1 MDLYSSGGSITQT
14 NQNQEAARASNRR
27 ADDFNNDLA
36 AKLDNA
42 KVALDSE
49 AYENQA
55 INLYKGSTAGT
66 KFVGMGVPAIGRTER
81 FGRFTAGV
89 DAVARGT
96 KFEKVAGVTGRIEV
110 ADGLADIDDLRRSQP
125 ALQAARRYPMSSSAL
140 EDLRKE
146 SLAALKAG
154 KRGLAR
160 EAGEVTTSAI
170 AQGSFRTAASSGR
183 AGARAA
189 QAAEAGGAVARGTTT
204 ALGSGSIATAG
215 TRAVKAPTLRLSE
228 RVGGGAVARASITGP
243 GGSLMDQSMD
253 VSNPLARSGGAA
265 ESTTARALEDIPAA
279 TLKPARA
286 GLAVGGDAAKAAKAS
301 ARAANTAAAGKV
313 ASKVAV
319 KEGEEVA
326 AKVGGTA
333 VAKGLVAGL
342 GGGLDIY
349 KDINRGLQGEAVF
362 GDNTLQEIGN
372 IGSIVG
378 SAMEIGGILTAWTG
392 FGVGL
397 EIAGAGISLASA
409 GIEAAGDVKAAGDK
423 ETSVTDDITS
433 ERRGQAAATRQTQ
446 VVARSN

>member
-89 DAVARGT
+89 DAIARGT
-96 KFEKVAGVTGRIEV
+96 KFEKVAGVTGKIPV
-110 ADGLADIDDLRRSQP
+110 SAGLADIDGLRLSQP
-125 ALQAARRYPMSSSAL
+125 ALNAARRYPMSASAL
-140 EDLRKE
+140 ADLQKE
-146 SLAALKAG
+146 SRAAFEAG
-154 KRGLAR
+154 GRGLAR
-160 EAGEVTTSAI
+160 EAGGVTSTAI
-170 AQGSFRTAASSGR
+170 
-183 AGARAA
+183 
-189 QAAEAGGAVARGTTT
+189 
-204 ALGSGSIATAG
+204 GSGSIATAG
-215 TRAVKAPTLRLSE
+215 TRAVSE
-228 RVGGGAVARASITGP
+228 RVGGGAVARAATTGP
-243 GGSLMDQSMD
+243 AGSLLDQSMEP
-253 VSNPLARSGGAA
+253 VANPLAGSRAA
-265 ESTTARALEDIPAA
+265 ESTTARALEDIPVS

-286 GLAVGGDAAKAAKAS
+286 TVAGGDAARAS
-301 ARAANTAAAGKV
+301 ARAGEGTVAAGKV
-313 ASKVAV
+313 ATKVAV

-349 KDINRGLQGEAVF
+349 KDVNRGLQGEAVF
-362 GDNTLQEIGN
+362 GDNTLQKIGN

-409 GIEAAGDVKAAGDK
+409 GVEAAGDVKAAGDK

-433 ERRGQAAATRQTQ
+433 EQRGQSAATRQTQ

>member
-89 DAVARGT
+89 DAIARGT
-96 KFEKVAGVTGRIEV
+96 KFEKVAGVTGKIPV
-110 ADGLADIDDLRRSQP
+110 SAGLADIDGLRLSQP
-125 ALQAARRYPMSSSAL
+125 ALNAARRYPMSASAL
-140 EDLRKE
+140 ADLQKE
-146 SLAALKAG
+146 SRAAFEAG
-154 KRGLAR
+154 GRGLAR
-160 EAGEVTTSAI
+160 EAGGVTSTAI
-170 AQGSFRTAASSGR
+170 
-183 AGARAA
+183 
-189 QAAEAGGAVARGTTT
+189 
-204 ALGSGSIATAG
+204 GSGSIATAG
-215 TRAVKAPTLRLSE
+215 TRAVSE
-228 RVGGGAVARASITGP
+228 RVGGGAVARAATTGP
-243 GGSLMDQSMD
+243 AGSLLDQSMEP
-253 VSNPLARSGGAA
+253 VANPLAGSRAA
-265 ESTTARALEDIPAA
+265 ESTTARALEDIPVS

-286 GLAVGGDAAKAAKAS
+286 TVAGGDAARAS
-301 ARAANTAAAGKV
+301 ARAGEGTVAAGKV
-313 ASKVAV
+313 ATKVAV

-349 KDINRGLQGEAVF
+349 KDVNRGLQGEAVF
-362 GDNTLQEIGN
+362 GDNTLQKIGN

-409 GIEAAGDVKAAGDK
+409 GVEAAGDVKAAGDK
-423 ETSVTDDITS
+423 ESSVTDDITS
-433 ERRGQAAATRQTQ
+433 EQRGQSAATRQTQ

>member
-89 DAVARGT
+89 DAIARGT
-96 KFEKVAGVTGRIEV
+96 KFEKVAGVTGKIPV
-110 ADGLADIDDLRRSQP
+110 SAGLADIDGLRLSQP
-125 ALQAARRYPMSSSAL
+125 ALNAARRYPMSASAL
-140 EDLRKE
+140 ADLQKE
-146 SLAALKAG
+146 SRAAFEAG
-154 KRGLAR
+154 GRGLAR
-160 EAGEVTTSAI
+160 EAGGVTSTAI
-170 AQGSFRTAASSGR
+170 
-183 AGARAA
+183 
-189 QAAEAGGAVARGTTT
+189 
-204 ALGSGSIATAG
+204 GSGSIATAG
-215 TRAVKAPTLRLSE
+215 TRAVSE
-228 RVGGGAVARASITGP
+228 RVGGGAVARAATTGP
-243 GGSLMDQSMD
+243 AGSLLDQSMEP
-253 VSNPLARSGGAA
+253 VANPLAGSRAA
-265 ESTTARALEDIPAA
+265 ESTTARALEDIPVS

-286 GLAVGGDAAKAAKAS
+286 TVAGGDAARAS
-301 ARAANTAAAGKV
+301 ARAGEGTVAAGKV
-313 ASKVAV
+313 ATKVAV

-362 GDNTLQEIGN
+362 GDNTLQKIGN

-409 GIEAAGDVKAAGDK
+409 GVEAAGDVKAAGDK
-423 ETSVTDDITS
+423 ESSVTDDITS
-433 ERRGQAAATRQTQ
+433 EQRGQSAATRQTQ

>member
-89 DAVARGT
+89 DAIARGT
-96 KFEKVAGVTGRIEV
+96 KFEKVAGVTGKIPV
-110 ADGLADIDDLRRSQP
+110 AAGLADIDQLRLSQP
-125 ALQAARRYPMSSSAL
+125 ALNAARRYPMSASAL
-140 EDLRKE
+140 ADLQQE
-146 SLAALKAG
+146 SRAAFEAG
-154 KRGLAR
+154 GRGLAR
-160 EAGEVTTSAI
+160 EA
-170 AQGSFRTAASSGR
+170 
-183 AGARAA
+183 
-189 QAAEAGGAVARGTTT
+189 AEASTTT
-204 ALGSGSIATAG
+204 AIGSGSIATAG
-215 TRAVKAPTLRLSE
+215 TRAVSE
-228 RVGGGAVARASITGP
+228 RVGGGAVARAATTGP
-243 GGSLMDQSMD
+243 AGSLLDQSMEP
-253 VSNPLARSGGAA
+253 VANPLAGSRAA
-265 ESTTARALEDIPAA
+265 ESTTARALEDIPVS

-286 GLAVGGDAAKAAKAS
+286 TVAGGDAARAS
-301 ARAANTAAAGKV
+301 ARAGEGTVAAGKV
-313 ASKVAV
+313 ATKVAV

-349 KDINRGLQGEAVF
+349 KDVNRGLQGEAVF
-362 GDNTLQEIGN
+362 GDNTLQQIGN

-409 GIEAAGDVKAAGDK
+409 GVEAAGDVKAAGDK

-433 ERRGQAAATRQTQ
+433 EQRGQSAATRQTQ

>member
-89 DAVARGT
+89 DAIARGT
-96 KFEKVAGVTGRIEV
+96 KFEKVAGVTGKIPV
-110 ADGLADIDDLRRSQP
+110 SAGLADIDGLRLSQP
-125 ALQAARRYPMSSSAL
+125 ALNAARRYPMSASAL
-140 EDLRKE
+140 ADLQKE
-146 SLAALKAG
+146 SRAAFEAG
-154 KRGLAR
+154 GRGLAR
-160 EAGEVTTSAI
+160 EAGGVTSTAI
-170 AQGSFRTAASSGR
+170 
-183 AGARAA
+183 
-189 QAAEAGGAVARGTTT
+189 
-204 ALGSGSIATAG
+204 GSGSIATAG
-215 TRAVKAPTLRLSE
+215 TRAVSE
-228 RVGGGAVARASITGP
+228 RVGGGAVARAATTGP
-243 GGSLMDQSMD
+243 AGSLLDQSMEPIA
-253 VSNPLARSGGAA
+253 NPLSGSRAA
-265 ESTTARALEDIPAA
+265 ESTTARALEDIPVS

-286 GLAVGGDAAKAAKAS
+286 TVAGGDAARAS
-301 ARAANTAAAGKV
+301 ARAGEGTVAAGKV
-313 ASKVAV
+313 ATKVAV

-349 KDINRGLQGEAVF
+349 KDVNRGLQGEAVF
-362 GDNTLQEIGN
+362 GDNTLQKIGN

-409 GIEAAGDVKAAGDK
+409 GVEAAGDVKAAGDK

-433 ERRGQAAATRQTQ
+433 EQRGQSAATRQTQ